1 MQLLK
6 GLKTGHLIRVKQC
19 YNVILTVKKLMNNRF
34 HHQAQALMSW
44 CLANVCR
51 PFSSPPLQNSNYKS
65 QLQRNERWRQQ
76 CIEGF
81 QQPPSRHNCPTSPG
95 NPPSARPFLPTSLP
109 LCVCLPAPE
118 NIPLSGL
125 AENDVWGGGIIPL
138 RQCVF

>member
-1 MQLLK
+1 M
-6 GLKTGHLIRVKQC
+6 
-19 YNVILTVKKLMNNRF
+19 NRF

-65 QLQRNERWRQQ
+65 QLQRHERWRQQ

-81 QQPPSRHNCPTSPG
+81 QQPPPRHNCPTSPG
-95 NPPSARPFLPTSLP
+95 NSPSARPFLPTSLP

-125 AENDVWGGGIIPL
+125 AENDVWGGGGGNNTPPPVCILTNIPSNYL
-138 RQCVF
+138 AAPFDRPS